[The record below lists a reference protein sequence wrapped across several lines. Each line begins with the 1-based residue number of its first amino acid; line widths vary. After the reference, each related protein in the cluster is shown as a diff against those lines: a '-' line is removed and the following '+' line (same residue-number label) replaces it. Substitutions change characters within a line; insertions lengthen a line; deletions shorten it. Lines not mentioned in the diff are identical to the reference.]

1 MQLFYAPDL
10 SAEHSLCHLSPE
22 ESQHAVKVLRKKMG
36 EQIDLF
42 NGKGLIGTGII
53 TSQSHK
59 EVSLEVINTT
69 QTPASKN
76 PLHIAIAPTKMNERF
91 EWFLEKSTEIGI
103 QRITP
108 LLCDQS
114 ERKQINPDRM
124 NRILLS
130 AAKQSLTTFV
140 PQMDELTSV
149 DDFIQQHPDGVMAH
163 CAEDSEKNPWPSL
176 IQNTPKGL
184 IIIGPEGDFS
194 SREIALAKSCG
205 WKTCSL
211 GTTRLRT
218 ETAGIWAATAWAI
231 AHYKQ
236 ESNVK

>member
-10 SAEHSLCHLSPE
+10 SAEHSFCHLSPE

-163 CAEDSEKNPWPSL
+163 CAEDSEKNPWPSQ

-194 SREIALAKSCG
+194 SREIALAKSKG

-231 AHYKQ
+231 THFNQ
-236 ESNVK
+236 GSNVK

>member
-10 SAEHSLCHLSPE
+10 SAEHSFCHLSPE

-140 PQMDELTSV
+140 PQLDELTSV
-149 DDFIQQHPDGVMAH
+149 DHFIQEHPNGVIAH
-163 CAEDSEKNPWPSL
+163 CADDSEKNPWPSL
-176 IQNTPKGL
+176 IQNTSKGL

-231 AHYKQ
+231 THFNQ
-236 ESNVK
+236 GSDVK

>member
-1 MQLFYAPDL
+1 
-10 SAEHSLCHLSPE
+10 
-22 ESQHAVKVLRKKMG
+22 MG

-42 NGKGLIGTGII
+42 NGKGLIGRGII

-76 PLHIAIAPTKMNERF
+76 PLHIAIAPTKMNERL

-140 PQMDELTSV
+140 PQLDELTSV
-149 DDFIQQHPDGVMAH
+149 DDFIRQHPDGVMAH
-163 CAEDSEKNPWPSL
+163 CADDSEKNPWPSL
-176 IQNTPKGL
+176 IQNTSKGL

-231 AHYKQ
+231 THFNQ
-236 ESNVK
+236 GSDVK

>member
-10 SAEHSLCHLSPE
+10 SAEHSFCHLSPE
-22 ESQHAVKVLRKKMG
+22 ESQHAVKVLRKKTG

-140 PQMDELTSV
+140 PQLDELTSV

-163 CAEDSEKNPWPSL
+163 CADDSEKNSWPSL

-194 SREIALAKSCG
+194 PREIALAKSSG

-231 AHYKQ
+231 ARNNQ
-236 ESNVK
+236 GSDVK

>member
-10 SAEHSLCHLSPE
+10 SAEHSFCHLSPE

-163 CAEDSEKNPWPSL
+163 CAEDSEKIPWPSQ

-194 SREIALAKSCG
+194 SREIALAKSKG

>member
-1 MQLFYAPDL
+1 
-10 SAEHSLCHLSPE
+10 
-22 ESQHAVKVLRKKMG
+22 
-36 EQIDLF
+36 
-42 NGKGLIGTGII
+42 
-53 TSQSHK
+53 
-59 EVSLEVINTT
+59 
-69 QTPASKN
+69 
-76 PLHIAIAPTKMNERF
+76 
-91 EWFLEKSTEIGI
+91 
-103 QRITP
+103 
-108 LLCDQS
+108 
-114 ERKQINPDRM
+114 M

-140 PQMDELTSV
+140 PQLDELTSV
-149 DDFIQQHPDGVMAH
+149 DDFIRQHLDGVMAH
-163 CAEDSEKNPWPSL
+163 CADDSEKNPWPSL

-231 AHYKQ
+231 THFNQ
-236 ESNVK
+236 GSDVK

>member
-1 MQLFYAPDL
+1 
-10 SAEHSLCHLSPE
+10 
-22 ESQHAVKVLRKKMG
+22 
-36 EQIDLF
+36 
-42 NGKGLIGTGII
+42 
-53 TSQSHK
+53 
-59 EVSLEVINTT
+59 
-69 QTPASKN
+69 
-76 PLHIAIAPTKMNERF
+76 MNERF

-140 PQMDELTSV
+140 PQMDELTSL